1 MVRNVRYVSLEWSQ
15 SSPTM
20 HFAHWVTRRHWSEL
34 CTSLWP
40 RRTSWKTGR
49 NNTCT
54 WLILAARINSLT
66 NPQHYSSSIIA
77 NITTAPQASMH
88 HYYPCSRTR
97 SNPVAPL
104 LSTHSIW
111 LIHSPIASF
120 IRSSSPYSF
129 AQCQCVGLESA
140 DASLVRV
147 AADQSHVF
155 SGCYLA
161 RQRVPRS
168 TLSSHFHWSLVAG
181 EEFISCTGVHSLV
194 VYVCFI
200 IARLIDD
207 ESGSF
212 SKGWLMIVTQE
223 LHPCLH

>member
-1 MVRNVRYVSLEWSQ
+1 
-15 SSPTM
+15 
-20 HFAHWVTRRHWSEL
+20 
-34 CTSLWP
+34 
-40 RRTSWKTGR
+40 
-49 NNTCT
+49 
-54 WLILAARINSLT
+54 
-66 NPQHYSSSIIA
+66 
-77 NITTAPQASMH
+77 MH

-120 IRSSSPYSF
+120 IHSSSPYSF

-140 DASLVRV
+140 DTSLVRV

-168 TLSSHFHWSLVAG
+168 TLSSYFHWSLVAG

-194 VYVCFI
+194 ACMYFI
-200 IARLIDD
+200 IASVLDD

-212 SKGWLMIVTQE
+212 SKGWLLIVTQE
-223 LHPCLH
+223 LHPCLHYNQLPWPSLWILNCTWIGGVGAYEHTFDSPPSPHPLPHEMFSSCPSAPYLIQRKFTTFSMIYCPGLFTKNS